1 MKIKGTTTSGFSYEI
16 EKDSL
21 DDYELFELIASGD
34 FTAVPKVIERIL
46 GEEQKKRL
54 LESLRGENG
63 RVKMTDMEKA
73 LFDIFQN
80 PKLKN

>member
-34 FTAVPKVIERIL
+34 FTVVPKVIERIL
-46 GEEQKKRL
+46 GEEQKNRL
-54 LESLRGENG
+54 LEHLRGENG

>member
-46 GEEQKKRL
+46 GEEQKRDSW
-54 LESLRGENG
+54 SLCAE
-63 RVKMTDMEKA
+63 KTDGSR
-73 LFDIFQN
+73 
-80 PKLKN
+80 